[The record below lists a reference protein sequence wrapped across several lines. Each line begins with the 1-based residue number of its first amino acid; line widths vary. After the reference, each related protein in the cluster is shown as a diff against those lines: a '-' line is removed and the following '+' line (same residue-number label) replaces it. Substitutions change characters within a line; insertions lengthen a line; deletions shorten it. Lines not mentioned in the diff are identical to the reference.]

1 MPKVYGAI
9 LSPYVRKVLLVLE
22 AKGVAYENE
31 QVFPGALPEGYTDI
45 SPLGKIPALSDGDF
59 NLSDSTV
66 INEYL
71 EERYPEPSLMPTSIE
86 ARAEARWLEEFADT
100 ALVDALLVPFFQRVV
115 APMRG
120 LETNEEAIAKAEAGS
135 IPKALDYVETVVN
148 GAEFLADG
156 KLSIADIAMVSPFI
170 NAEIGGYKL
179 DASRWPKTAAYVA
192 FVRSQE
198 VVQKREAEEK
208 ALLGG

>member
-31 QVFPGALPEGYTDI
+31 QVFPGALPAGYTDV
-45 SPLGKIPALSDGDF
+45 SPLGKIPALSDEGF

-71 EERYPEPSLMPTSIE
+71 EERYPDVRLMPSSVQD
-86 ARAEARWLEEFADT
+86 RAQARWLEEFADT
-100 ALVDALLVPFFQRVV
+100 ALVEALLVPFFQRVV

-120 LETNEEAIAKAEAGS
+120 LETSEEAVSKAEAGS
-135 IPKALDYVETVVN
+135 IPKALDYVESVVN
-148 GAEFLADG
+148 GAEFLFG
-156 KLSIADIAMVSPFI
+156 GQLSIADIAMVSPFI
-170 NAEIGGYKL
+170 NAEIGRYQL
-179 DASRWPKTAAYVA
+179 DSSRWPKTAAYVE
-192 FVRSQE
+192 FVRSQD
-198 VVQKREAEEK
+198 VVQKREAQEK